1 MKQRFH
7 PRTVCN
13 PSPFCD
19 SDPWTSIC
27 STLRSSYACE
37 KKKKKKK
44 KKTIFPLLRPLV
56 PPMANLHLVVAP
68 FVVLLLVSLSSASA
82 FKEQGQSL
90 RFSEKGEFRILQVAD
105 MHYGDGETT
114 PCEDVLPQQVAG
126 CSDLNTTAFLR
137 RMIAAVN
144 PHLIVFTGD
153 NIFGFDAT
161 DAASSMNA
169 AFSPAISSN
178 IPWAAVLG
186 NHDQESMLSRA
197 GVMKHIVGMKHS
209 LSQFNPAEV
218 EDIDG
223 FGNYNL
229 EVHGVEGS
237 AFENKSVLNLYF
249 LDSGDYST
257 VPFIPGYGWIK
268 PSQQFWFENT
278 SKKLQNY
285 SQGCESRTVPA
296 GTYRICVKPVTSTS
310 NTVPAL
316 IPANTG
322 LYRRFR
328 PISDEMERAY
338 MNKPEAQKAPA
349 PGLAYFHIPLPEF
362 ASFDSSNFTG
372 VKQEGIS
379 SASVNSG
386 FFTTLVEAGDVK
398 AVFIGHDHVND
409 FCGELTGIHLC
420 YAGGFGYH
428 AYGKAGWD
436 RRARVVVASL
446 EKTENGG
453 WGAVKSIKTRK
464 YLDNQQLT
472 TIDVQVLWST
482 GIAFLPPNLFS
493 LCLCFFQ
500 FILLQENTQGSML

>member
-1 MKQRFH
+1 
-7 PRTVCN
+7 
-13 PSPFCD
+13 
-19 SDPWTSIC
+19 
-27 STLRSSYACE
+27 
-37 KKKKKKK
+37 
-44 KKTIFPLLRPLV
+44 
-56 PPMANLHLVVAP
+56 MANLHLVVAP
-68 FVVLLLVSLSSASA
+68 FVVVLLVSLSASA
-82 FKEQGQSL
+82 FEEQGQSL

-105 MHYGDGETT
+105 MHYGDGKTT

-144 PHLIVFTGD
+144 PHLIIFTGD

-186 NHDQESMLSRA
+186 NHDQESTLSRA

-278 SKKLQNY
+278 SKKLQ
-285 SQGCESRTVPA
+285 RT
-296 GTYRICVKPVTSTS
+296 
-310 NTVPAL
+310 
-316 IPANTG
+316 
-322 LYRRFR
+322 
-328 PISDEMERAY
+328 Y
-338 MNKPEAQKAPA
+338 MNMPEAQKAPA

-372 VKQEGIS
+372 VKQESIS

-386 FFTTLVEAGDVK
+386 FFTTMVEAGDVK

-409 FCGELTGIHLC
+409 FCGELIGIHLC

-482 GIAFLPPNLFS
+482 GMHLYVRICTFEREAVERNRLDDFE
-493 LCLCFFQ
+493 CFAEVH
-500 FILLQENTQGSML
+500 LSNEG